1 MPISCRDCK
10 ARLSTSPSHV
20 RSAIASIELDLFTFR
35 LLGVAGF
42 EKIGDQQVGE
52 VEPAGRAT
60 ELDTEL
66 GAAPGRQQQQQQVPE
81 QQLDS

>member
-1 MPISCRDCK
+1 
-10 ARLSTSPSHV
+10 
-20 RSAIASIELDLFTFR
+20 

-66 GAAPGRQQQQQQVPE
+66 GAAPGRQQQQQQVRE